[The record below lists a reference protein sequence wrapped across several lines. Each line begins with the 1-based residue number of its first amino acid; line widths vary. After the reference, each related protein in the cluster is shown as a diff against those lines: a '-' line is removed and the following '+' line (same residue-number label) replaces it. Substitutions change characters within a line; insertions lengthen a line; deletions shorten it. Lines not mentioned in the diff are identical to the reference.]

1 MTTIADLITEW
12 IEAKPNRSA
21 AALARATGVPKS
33 TISSIM
39 AGRRPRLEVIIKLG
53 PALPPNELLAA
64 IAFSEPRFLTFLC
77 ALYPDVSMWGKLK

>member
-1 MTTIADLITEW
+1 MRTIADLITEW

-39 AGRRPRLEVIIKLG
+39 AGRTPRLEVIIKLG
-53 PALPPNELLAA
+53 LALPPNDVLAA
-64 IAFSEPRFLTFLC
+64 IVLLEPQFLKFLC
-77 ALYPDVSMWGKLK
+77 ILKS

>member
-1 MTTIADLITEW
+1 MRTIAVLINEW

-39 AGRRPRLEVIIKLG
+39 AGRRPRLEVLIRLG
-53 PALPPNELLAA
+53 LALPPNEVLAA
-64 IAFSEPRFLTFLC
+64 IALSEPGFLNFLSS
-77 ALYPDVSMWGKLK
+77 LNTNVSLLGKLK